1 MLSGSLCRSGTA
13 NMAAISRRSATEWVV
28 RQGSAANATRGV
40 TTLASCANPSF
51 TAPSVASINGLSGVE
66 NRGMCALDGVQAYQ
80 QQQQQVRYRSNR
92 SRRGIYD
99 GKDIRAGNNV
109 SFSMKAT
116 KRKFKPNVFVKRVYS
131 EVLDEMVRFHLTTS
145 ALRSIDKAGGLDN
158 YILTSRHVTE
168 GEGKAMKI
176 RILDKMARDLEK
188 KDESIE
194 TATVE
199 ETPAA
204 PVDNKDSVSI

>member
-1 MLSGSLCRSGTA
+1 MLSGSICRSGTA

-28 RQGSAANATRGV
+28 RQGSAANAWRGV

-51 TAPSVASINGLSGVE
+51 PAPSVTSINGLSGVE
-66 NRGMCALDGVQAYQ
+66 SRGSCALDGMQ
-80 QQQQQVRYRSNR
+80 QQHQVRYRSNR

-158 YILTSRHVTE
+158 YILTSRHVKE